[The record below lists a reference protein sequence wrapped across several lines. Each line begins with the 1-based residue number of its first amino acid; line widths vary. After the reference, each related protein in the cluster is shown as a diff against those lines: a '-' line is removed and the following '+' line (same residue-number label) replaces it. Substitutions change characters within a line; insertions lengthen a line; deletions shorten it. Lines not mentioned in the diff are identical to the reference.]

1 MGKPDLEPQVLCA
14 ILQRVFPREREIS
27 FERMRSGGST
37 QVYRIARDSGVFYL
51 RFGEDPQD
59 TFAPEAR
66 VHDLLES
73 LGARVPHVVLFED
86 VAREIERSIMVTT
99 EIKGSAL
106 QIGGS
111 GFGGLDRINHSFT
124 TLQAAAADLAR
135 VNSIRISG
143 YGFLARARPWD
154 GRLSGAYSTF
164 SDWSAETFDF
174 ASSALGDFS
183 EPEANDIDECR
194 SRVLRFDHGI
204 DTYLVHGDF
213 DTSHIFADERG
224 YTGLIDFGEIRGAD
238 RWYDLADFLVH
249 TGGDASHDSFLAL
262 LDGYRSVTPVDEW
275 QLGEIE
281 TRAVTLGIS
290 LLRRIRGRGLVD
302 YEALMVRAIRT
313 LLRSE
318 RLRSAI
324 A

>member
-1 MGKPDLEPQVLCA
+1 MRKPDLEPQILRA
-14 ILQRVFPREREIS
+14 ILQRAFPREREIP

-37 QVYRIARDSGVFYL
+37 QVYRIDRDSGVCYL

-111 GFGGLDRINHSFT
+111 GFDGIDSVNHSFT
-124 TLQAAAADLAR
+124 TLQAAAVDLAR
-135 VNSIRISG
+135 VNSIRVSG
-143 YGFLARARPWD
+143 YGFIDRTRPWNGKLT
-154 GRLSGAYSTF
+154 GRYLVFA
-164 SDWSAETFDF
+164 DWSAETFDV
-174 ASSALGDFS
+174 ASSTLGFFNES
-183 EPEANDIDECR
+183 ESNVVDECR
-194 SRVLRFDHGI
+194 SRVLRFDHGS
-204 DTYLVHGDF
+204 DAYLVHGDF

-262 LDGYRSVTPVDEW
+262 LDGYRSVTPVDDW

-290 LLRRIRGRGLVD
+290 LLRRIRGRALVD

-313 LLRSE
+313 LLGSE